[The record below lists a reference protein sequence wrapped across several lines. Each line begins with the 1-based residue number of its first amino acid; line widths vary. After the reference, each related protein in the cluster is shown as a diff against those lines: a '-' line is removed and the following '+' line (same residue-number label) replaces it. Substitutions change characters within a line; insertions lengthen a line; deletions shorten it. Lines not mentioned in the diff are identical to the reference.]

1 MFIFNYSSNRYFYIC
16 KEKKDLSVVRLEL
29 GTDFRRLN
37 GFIFLL
43 QLQLFKLIHLI
54 SLNSPTNKFI

>member
-1 MFIFNYSSNRYFYIC
+1 MFIFNYSSNRYFYMC

-37 GFIFLL
+37 GFIF
-43 QLQLFKLIHLI
+43 
-54 SLNSPTNKFI
+54 FIAIAIV